1 MPDLILVNRLTGQPA
16 SEAEQQAG
24 AERAKEIMR
33 NPYASPEQMAWAMQF
48 PEAIDEMVFWQ
59 PHKNWG
65 TRP

>member
-24 AERAKEIMR
+24 IERAKEIMR

-48 PEAIDEMVFWQ
+48 PEAIDELVFREA
-59 PHKNWG
+59 HKNWG